1 MHVRRLLGAFSIGL
15 TIAGIGAGGCGGSSF
30 AQPAPDGGHT
40 TADAT
45 APQETGPEDAGAD
58 VACAVPINLETI
70 VLPDAAL
77 PDDASVGTCLPCART
92 NCAAEVTACDDDC
105 ACKTTLVSFFT
116 CATQGMPLE
125 GCATGVLGEPNAL
138 KLGSCIFGLCVDECG
153 LEGAV
158 KKDAG
163 KDAALDA
170 EPHDGSLDA
179 SDAATDG
186 D

>member
-70 VLPDAAL
+70 VLPDAASWIVKSGNRRL
-77 PDDASVGTCLPCART
+77 PSGAR
-92 NCAAEVTACDDDC
+92 
-105 ACKTTLVSFFT
+105 S
-116 CATQGMPLE
+116 
-125 GCATGVLGEPNAL
+125 
-138 KLGSCIFGLCVDECG
+138 S
-153 LEGAV
+153 
-158 KKDAG
+158 
-163 KDAALDA
+163 
-170 EPHDGSLDA
+170 S
-179 SDAATDG
+179 SYR
-186 D
+186 